1 MIPMAGQSL
10 CITIDGEE
18 IREGVPLQ
26 LLATVFSGVQSTI
39 YYIAMAESGRDVRTR
54 ARVPDDIRTQYQL
67 IRAAEHNSAYTIEAM
82 FASPVQA
89 SLPFEPNGR
98 TAVLEKYTALLGALS
113 ESGDHTL
120 SVLFPD
126 TIWRRRILRSL
137 EAYCPKKG
145 DQWHLTV
152 SREPKGTAATLS
164 AMTRAHIAR
173 LLAEPGFEEMTVS
186 GELVRIHL
194 DEHKLGIYYQPTS
207 RVLDCYYD
215 PELEDLIV
223 ENLKGIVH
231 VTGRVQLD
239 ANGFPDKIVDVSDIR
254 ALDLRPLVLKS
265 IETAEGRLVL
275 RRAESVKP
283 SFEDGEVVFELPDL
297 HIVASGATREDAVE
311 KLFSD
316 LIWLWKEYV
325 LAPHEELSQ
334 DARELVERL
343 RGMIEEASVGN
354 G

>member
-1 MIPMAGQSL
+1 MAGERL
-10 CITIDGEE
+10 CITVDGEE

-26 LLATVFSGVQSTI
+26 LLAAVFRGVQDTV
-39 YYIAMAESGRDVRTR
+39 YHIAMAESGRDARR
-54 ARVPDDIRTQYQL
+54 KARVPEDIRAQYQL
-67 IRAAEHNSAYTIEAM
+67 MRAAEHNSAYTVEAV
-82 FASPVQA
+82 FARSVQQP
-89 SLPFEPNGR
+89 LPLEPNGR
-98 TAVLEKYTALLGALS
+98 AAVLEKYTSLLSALAESDGQKLS
-113 ESGDHTL
+113 A
-120 SVLFPD
+120 LFPD
-126 TIWRRRILRSL
+126 TTWRRRILRSL
-137 EAYCPKKG
+137 EAYCPRKG

-152 SREPKGTAATLS
+152 GRERKGAAATLS
-164 AMTRAHIAR
+164 ATTRECIAR
-173 LLAEPGFEEMTVS
+173 ILAEPGLEDMTVS

-194 DEHKLGIYYQPTS
+194 DEHKLGVYYRPTS

-254 ALDLRPLVLKS
+254 ALDLRPVVLKS
-265 IETAEGRLVL
+265 VETAAGRLVL
-275 RRAESVKP
+275 REAESVKP
-283 SFEDGEVVFELPDL
+283 SYEDEQVVLELPDL

-325 LAPHEELSQ
+325 LAPQEELSL
-334 DARELVERL
+334 DARALAERL
-343 RGMIEEASVGN
+343 RGMVEEASVDN

>member
-1 MIPMAGQSL
+1 
-10 CITIDGEE
+10 
-18 IREGVPLQ
+18 
-26 LLATVFSGVQSTI
+26 
-39 YYIAMAESGRDVRTR
+39 
-54 ARVPDDIRTQYQL
+54 
-67 IRAAEHNSAYTIEAM
+67 
-82 FASPVQA
+82 
-89 SLPFEPNGR
+89 
-98 TAVLEKYTALLGALS
+98 
-113 ESGDHTL
+113 
-120 SVLFPD
+120 
-126 TIWRRRILRSL
+126 
-137 EAYCPKKG
+137 
-145 DQWHLTV
+145 
-152 SREPKGTAATLS
+152 
-164 AMTRAHIAR
+164 MTRAHIAR
-173 LLAEPGFEEMTVS
+173 LLAEPGFEDMTVS

>member
-1 MIPMAGQSL
+1 M
-10 CITIDGEE
+10 TIDGEG

-26 LLATVFSGVQSTI
+26 LLATVFRGVQDTI
-39 YYIAMAESGRDVRTR
+39 YHMAMAESGHDVRPR

-67 IRAAEHNSAYTIEAM
+67 IRAAEHNSAYTIEAA
-82 FASPVQA
+82 FASPAQA
-89 SLPFEPNGR
+89 SLSFEPNRR
-98 TAVLEKYTALLGALS
+98 TAVLEKYTSLLGALS

-126 TIWRRRILRSL
+126 TMWRRRILRSL
-137 EAYCPKKG
+137 EVYCPKKG

-152 SREPKGTAATLS
+152 SHEPKGTAATLS
-164 AMTRAHIAR
+164 AVTRERISR
-173 LLAEPGFEEMTVS
+173 LLAEPGFEETTVS

-231 VTGRVQLD
+231 VAGRVQLRVQLD

-254 ALDLRPLVLKS
+254 ALDLRPLMLKS

-275 RRAESVKP
+275 RRAESVRP

-334 DARELVERL
+334 DARELAERL